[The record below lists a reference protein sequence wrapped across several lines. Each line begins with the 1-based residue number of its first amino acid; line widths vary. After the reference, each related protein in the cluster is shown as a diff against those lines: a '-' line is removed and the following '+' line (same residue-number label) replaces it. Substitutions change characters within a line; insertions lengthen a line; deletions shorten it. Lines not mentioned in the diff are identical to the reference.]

1 MRIEK
6 AKNIDNIEISV
17 LTARSKAHW
26 NYSSEQIEKWKDDLT
41 ISSEYIDKN
50 EVYKLKEGDK
60 LIGYYSFKEADNKKV
75 KLDNIFIDPEFI
87 GRGYGKILM
96 NHFFKQVK
104 NKEFEYIYLDS
115 DPNAEKF
122 YQNLGFKVVGQLESS
137 IKNRF
142 LPIMELEIEQISTL
156 WKNAL

>member
-1 MRIEK
+1 MKIEK

-50 EVYKLKEGDK
+50 EVYKLKDGDK
-60 LIGYYSFKEADNKKV
+60 LIGYYSFQSADNKKV
-75 KLDNIFIDPEFI
+75 KLDNIFINPEFI
-87 GRGYGKILM
+87 GKGYGKILM
-96 NHFFKQVK
+96 NHFFKLVK
-104 NKEFEYIYLDS
+104 NQGFEYIYLYS
-115 DPNAEKF
+115 DPNAERF
-122 YQNLGFKVVGQLESS
+122 YQNLGFKVIGQLESS

-142 LPIMELEIEQISTL
+142 LPIMELEI
-156 WKNAL
+156 K

>member
-1 MRIEK
+1 MKIK
-6 AKNIDNIEISV
+6 LAKNIDNIELSE
-17 LTARSKAHW
+17 LTVRSKAYW

-41 ISSEYIDKN
+41 ISAEYIDKN
-50 EVYKLKEGDK
+50 EVYKLKEDDK
-60 LIGYYSFKEADNKKV
+60 LIGYYSFQSVDYKKV
-75 KLDNIFIDPEFI
+75 KLDNIFIDPKFI

-104 NKEFEYIYLDS
+104 KKEFENIYLDS

-122 YQNLGFKVVGQLESS
+122 YQNLGFKVIGQLESS

-142 LPIMELEIEQISTL
+142 LPIMKLKIRPTL
-156 WKNAL
+156 NTI